1 MDIPLEIVFHGIK
14 PSLKIEALVREHV
27 AKLEKRFEHIIG
39 CRVSIELPHKQHR
52 RGNVPEVHIEIRVP
66 RKELVISREPH
77 KAKERRANLDVNAVL
92 KDAFDAAEEQ
102 LNAYKRQLRGDV
114 KHKGPK
120 AAKPPGSPVGDA
132 GLNL

>member
-14 PSLKIEALVREHV
+14 PSLKIETLVREHV

-39 CRVSIELPHKQHR
+39 CRVSIELPHRQHH

-77 KAKERRANLDVNAVL
+77 KAKQRHANLDVNAVL
-92 KDAFDAAEEQ
+92 KDAFSAAEEQ
-102 LNAYKRQLRGDV
+102 LTEYKRQLQGEV
-114 KHKGPK
+114 KHK
-120 AAKPPGSPVGDA
+120 ATELRDQPGSPVGVTP
-132 GLNL
+132 G

>member
-1 MDIPLEIVFHGIK
+1 MDIPLEIVFHEIR
-14 PSLKIEALVREHV
+14 PSKRIEALVREHV

-77 KAKERRANLDVNAVL
+77 KAKQRRVTLNVNAVL
-92 KDAFDAAEEQ
+92 KDAFNAAEEQ
-102 LNAYKRQLRGDV
+102 LTEYKRQLRGDV
-114 KHKGPK
+114 KHKTAETRGR
-120 AAKPPGSPVGDA
+120 PGHLVVTPG
-132 GLNL
+132 